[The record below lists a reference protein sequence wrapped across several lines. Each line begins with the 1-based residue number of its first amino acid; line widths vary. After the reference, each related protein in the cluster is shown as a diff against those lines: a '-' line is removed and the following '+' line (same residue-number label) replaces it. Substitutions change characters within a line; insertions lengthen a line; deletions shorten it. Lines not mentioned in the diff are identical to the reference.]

1 MELDAIHAA
10 QSARFIEL
18 QLSVIDARLRASRTR
33 PLDRVVMNELT
44 ALRFSATR
52 LGRRLRLLPGGFD
65 SGCQVDLLDPVRALE
80 LELQDARAEAKRRG
94 ALLSLRLPDL
104 ARVSRKI
111 SFIDALASLVE
122 DGIDAGAN
130 YLSLET
136 RHSNDQIEL
145 GLTTDAPLHRG
156 SFCMSVFGP
165 STASGPRTAA
175 GWASQPYAIELEQ
188 VSGGLT
194 RISVSALRTAP
205 ALQRTQRAKQWPDPS
220 PSRV

>member
-10 QSARFIEL
+10 ESARFIEA

-33 PLDRVVMNELT
+33 PLDRFVMNELT

-52 LGRRLRLLPGGFD
+52 LGRRLRLMPGGTD
-65 SGCQVDLLDPVRALE
+65 NGCQVEALDPLRALE

-94 ALLSLRLPDL
+94 VLISLRLPDL
-104 ARVSRKI
+104 AQVSRKI

-136 RHSNDQIEL
+136 RHSLDHIEL
-145 GLTTDAPLHRG
+145 GLTTDAPLGRA
-156 SFCMSVFGP
+156 SFCMSMFGAP
-165 STASGPRTAA
+165 ARA
-175 GWASQPYAIELEQ
+175 GRPYSIELEQ

-205 ALQRTQRAKQWPDPS
+205 ALRRTQRAKQWPDPS